1 MEQKEGGCTHGRT
14 VMDDKL
20 DRLSGTAHEMKH
32 VALALGTELDN
43 QDGVLTDLEAG
54 YADVLLR
61 MGFRARPLR

>member
-1 MEQKEGGCTHGRT
+1 
-14 VMDDKL
+14 MDDKL